1 MQVEKTTKWS
11 ITIVL
16 GTILLTITSPALS
29 NHPGFAP
36 CLTESGPTNEPP
48 SGVVVVRII
57 SVDPNTDMEGDDDN
71 IPFYNNRADI
81 YGEVIISGVSHD
93 LPEISES
100 DNPHWDNHEPDDEHP
115 RGGVFSVEVP
125 AVPDVTGLTPL
136 TVPISIRI
144 AESDGGL
151 TGDDDSVDI
160 NPAND
165 KQTLDIE
172 FDMCSLRVSGDIDVN
187 GSQGVLE
194 ASGGDGDGA
203 ALIRFTVGLEDGRP
217 VSVDDAALT
226 DLDFVQV
233 VPRVGRMVAEKP
245 TVLMARVV
253 NNYQEEISPKLL
265 VHITGIQSSALIDE
279 FDLGPIG
286 AGEVKKFYLYSDA
299 PLLFPEKDSPYVVRV
314 TGTLDPDGELPDT
327 GHSVADD
334 CRAQN
339 NGGNNRIAW
348 SVVGTREPSVLWAK
362 VGMDLDIG
370 NFASDSQ
377 YHEIR
382 ELGEAYIRGVF
393 PLASVDQS
401 SSPVDIPVLITP
413 GFDWLRAIIPGTDA
427 ADPFLVVAEL
437 GGIAALLGYD
447 RILGVLPNKDWFE
460 RFEGWGSVT
469 GVSLGDALPGGVIF
483 VPRNE
488 SSSTVGPP
496 MVLAAHELG
505 HTYGLSVDTS
515 IKPKWACSLDMGP
528 IGTLICGMNKGFDEY
543 QNDTEPYDEGNP
555 ARGYWITQG
564 AETTAVASL
573 LDSEQ
578 CDSHCFMGST
588 RLNSHLDWSNKKS
601 WIDASDYDKLLDELR
616 TSANNTSQ
624 TGTSE
629 IFLSGMLALQGT
641 YELYDREYTLP
652 QDEFSVLD
660 AIRIPSRT
668 RPSTNQM
675 DDEQVTI
682 GRIQFQ
688 DVQQRT
694 LSTENIP
701 LHFLTVAGPSGK
713 GLLALPVAG
722 FGATYPM
729 PAGTRR
735 IAFFVHAEDKGLRE
749 LGSINV
755 SPSPP
760 QLTLHELA
768 SNKLKPGEKVSLRWE
783 GYDPDG
789 GELSYSVAISPDRG
803 EHWWPVA
810 LDITTMEYGLDTAT
824 LESGT
829 YTVKVIAHDGVNTG
843 ESTLRSFLLLPKIIG
858 LSKNNQR
865 IKE

>member
-1 MQVEKTTKWS
+1 MLGGKLVKL
-11 ITIVL
+11 IFTIVL
-16 GTILLTITSPALS
+16 GSILLTTTTPALS
-29 NHPGFAP
+29 DHTGFAP
-36 CLTESGPTNEPP
+36 CLAESGPTSDPP

-71 IPFYNNRADI
+71 IPFYDNKADL
-81 YGEVIISGVSHD
+81 YGEVVIGGVSND
-93 LPEISES
+93 LPKINET
-100 DNPHWDNHEPDDEHP
+100 DNPHWDNQPADDEHP

-125 AVPDVTGLTPL
+125 AVPDSTGLTPL
-136 TVPISIRI
+136 PVPISIRI

-160 NPAND
+160 NPASD
-165 KQTLDIE
+165 KRALDIE
-172 FDMCSLRVSGDIDVN
+172 FDMCSLRVSGDINVN

-233 VPRVGRMVAEKP
+233 VPRVGRLVAEKP

-253 NNYQEEISPKLL
+253 NNYQVEISPKLR
-265 VHITGIQSSALIDE
+265 VHITGIQSPALVDE

-286 AGEVKKFYLYSDA
+286 AGEVKKFHLYANA
-299 PLLFPEKDSPYVVRV
+299 PLLFPKKDSPYTVRV
-314 TGTLDPDGELPDT
+314 TGRLDPDGELPDT

-348 SVVGTREPSVLWAK
+348 SVVGTSEPSLLWAK

-370 NFASDSQ
+370 NFAPDSHFQ
-377 YHEIR
+377 EIR

-401 SSPVDIPVLITP
+401 TSPVDIPVLITP

-469 GVSLGDALPGGVIF
+469 GVSLGDAFPGGVIF
-483 VPRNE
+483 VPRKE
-488 SSSTVGPP
+488 SSSAVGPA

-505 HTYGLSVDTS
+505 HTYGLSVDSS
-515 IKPKWACSLDMGP
+515 IKPKWACSLDMGT

-543 QNDTEPYDEGNP
+543 QNEISPYDKGNP

-564 AETTAVASL
+564 AETAAVASL

-588 RLNSHLDWSNKKS
+588 RLNSHLDWPNKKS
-601 WIDASDYDKLLDELR
+601 WIDGSDYDKLLDELQ
-616 TSANNTSQ
+616 TSANSSSD

-629 IFLSGMLALQGT
+629 IYLSGMLALQGT
-641 YELYDREYTLP
+641 YELSGREYTLP
-652 QDEFSVLD
+652 QDEFNVLD
-660 AIRIPSRT
+660 AIRISSRG
-668 RPSTNQM
+668 RPSTNQP
-675 DDEQVTI
+675 DGEEATI

-688 DVQQRT
+688 DEQQRT
-694 LSTENIP
+694 LSTESIP
-701 LHFLTVAGPSGK
+701 LHFLTVADPSSK
-713 GLLALPVAG
+713 GLLALPVSG

-729 PAGTRR
+729 PADTRR

-760 QLTLHELA
+760 RVTLHDLA
-768 SNKLKPGEKVSLRWE
+768 SDKLKPGEKVPLNWE

-789 GELSYSVAISPDRG
+789 DELSYSIAISPDHG
-803 EHWWPVA
+803 AHWWPVA
-810 LDITTMEYGLDTAT
+810 LDVAATELGVDTAA
-824 LESGT
+824 LQRGK
-829 YTVKVIAHDGVNTG
+829 YAVKVIAHDGVNTG
-843 ESTLRSFLLLPKIIG
+843 ESEVAFFSVAPQKY
-858 LSKNNQR
+858 
-865 IKE
+865 